1 MIYLCTCHFLYTTH
15 YYTEENMLYMLS
27 DNNDVK
33 EIVIMLNDNN
43 YEWYDSNKSPCD
55 FVIPINIIIKPYD
68 MRLINFIEKYI
79 LDKI

>member
-27 DNNDVK
+27 DGFGVK
-33 EIVIMLNDNN
+33 EAVLVLNDN
-43 YEWYDSNKSPCD
+43 YEWYDSNKSSDD
-55 FVIPINIIIKPYD
+55 FVIPINIISKPSD
-68 MRLINFIEKYI
+68 MRLKNFIEKYI